1 MRQRCAAG
9 SWHLVVVGLFLGAC
23 ASTGRGAVPRS
34 YAQTADSPSNACK
47 HNPLYCAVATGREP
61 AATGA
66 SLAGVLK
73 LFEGAHKE
81 RVEQVLKDCV
91 EQANAEL
98 NLRYFGGNPT
108 RQQCAEQV
116 GVDSKGQPVTR
127 AMTLGTEKHQVAFRC
142 IQERLSRA
150 WPDGFSLEPRY
161 RYDLK
166 ANRTTLVSEEE
177 ARMLLRQNRSGEL
190 RNTIRPDVVIHSGD
204 PLRALAVYDLKFQC
218 PGSNEPQWRKY
229 KEADHPFDGFSQRD
243 IYAKALAK
251 LVAMVAPYWGI
262 IP

>member
-73 LFEGAHKE
+73 LFEDENKE
-81 RVEQVLKDCV
+81 R
-91 EQANAEL
+91 
-98 NLRYFGGNPT
+98 
-108 RQQCAEQV
+108 AEQV